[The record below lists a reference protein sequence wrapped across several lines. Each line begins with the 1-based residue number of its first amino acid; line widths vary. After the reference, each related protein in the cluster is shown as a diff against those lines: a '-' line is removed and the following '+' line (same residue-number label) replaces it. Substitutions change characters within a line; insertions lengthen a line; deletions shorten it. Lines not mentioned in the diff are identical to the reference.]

1 MSTFTLRNNM
11 LGLTVT
17 VQAKDKY
24 FAKCKA
30 SDAHRATYPDVK
42 GSPNSPFH
50 WCLVSAQAGT
60 LNRID

>member
-50 WCLVSAQAGT
+50 WCLVSA
-60 LNRID
+60 